1 MARRWAVLA
10 LAFSLAA
17 GPALAGDF
25 LVRTVGSATAIALDR
40 DSIRRTGGYRSGW
53 TYELYRE
60 SYPLGGP
67 RVQITAVL
75 AVVDCESLASR
86 QLKVVHF
93 LADGRMVSQIG
104 PQRAWTDDPYGSNA
118 DLRLR
123 ALCGQPDR
131 DWASRQAATVFE
143 LYRRVWR

>member
-1 MARRWAVLA
+1 MAAPGAVLA
-10 LAFSLAA
+10 LVFALAA
-17 GPALAGDF
+17 GPALARDF
-25 LVRTVGSATAIALDR
+25 IVRTVGSATAIALDR
-40 DSIRRTGGYRSGW
+40 DSIRKTGGYRTGW

-75 AVVDCESLASR
+75 AVVDCESLSSR
-86 QLKVVHF
+86 QLKVVHY
-93 LADGRMVSQIG
+93 LADGRTLSEIG
-104 PQRAWTDDPYGSNA
+104 PERAWIDDPYGSNA

-131 DWASRQAATVFE
+131 AWAGRKAATVFE